1 MTTSTGISGLSAM
14 IAAAKIDEIYEVVS
28 THKKQLSSFG
38 FTRGYLGVSVFT
50 YLYAV
55 HSGKK
60 QYLDDARDA
69 FDHACDLVDS
79 DPLKAYPQD
88 FAGLGAVAQYL
99 CRVSVLDID
108 PNVFLSDID
117 AVLLKKMRSELYIG
131 NLGDFESGAIG
142 YGLYF
147 LQRSYYNR
155 SFAQPV
161 IEELIQ
167 GIVRYAIPT
176 DEGCYWKSGLN
187 GNDAKP
193 ALFSPNETTAVLLF
207 LARAIEMGLC
217 PADFLEGIV
226 EEAIIYLDNTRANL
240 TKPNTS
246 TAGNGS
252 ARHGDARHT
261 DAVNGHN
268 HSEVHD
274 LDAATAYALLR
285 TGAAFGNPAWTR
297 EGLEMLREYARCR
310 QEHVSCTRDA
320 GIHSGAA
327 GLALLFDRV
336 AQLTYDQTL
345 ENTANFWYRQIL
357 RFDLHPDGLAGY
369 KTSENSWNMQ
379 KNLAFCEGITG
390 VGSALVKALHPEKVN
405 FDDLIWLL

>member
-60 QYLDDARDA
+60 QYLDVAREV

-88 FAGLGAVAQYL
+88 FASLGAVAQYL
-99 CRVSVLDID
+99 CQVSVLDLD

-131 NLGDFESGAIG
+131 NLGGFGSGALG
-142 YGLYF
+142 YGIYF

-155 SFAQPV
+155 ALAQP
-161 IEELIQ
+161 IIDELVQ

-176 DEGCYWKSGLN
+176 GEGCYWKSGLN
-187 GNDAKP
+187 GHHAKP
-193 ALFSPNETTAVLLF
+193 AVFSPTETTAVLLF
-207 LARAIEMGLC
+207 LARAIDMGLC

-226 EEAIIYLDNTRANL
+226 NEAIIYIENQE
-240 TKPNTS
+240 
-246 TAGNGS
+246 
-252 ARHGDARHT
+252 T
-261 DAVNGHN
+261 DTNAETG
-268 HSEVHD
+268 
-274 LDAATAYALLR
+274 YALLR
-285 TGAAFGNPAWTR
+285 AGAAFGNPTWTR
-297 EGLEMLREYARCR
+297 AGLEMLRKYAKCR
-310 QEHVSCTRDA
+310 QEHLSATQDA
-320 GIHSGAA
+320 GIQHGAA

-336 AQLTYDQTL
+336 ARLTYDQTL
-345 ENTANFWYRQIL
+345 ENAAGFWYRQIL
-357 RFDLHPDGLAGY
+357 RFDIHPDGFAGY
-369 KTSENSWNMQ
+369 KTLENSWNMQ
-379 KNLAFCEGITG
+379 KNLAFGEGIAG
-390 VGSALVKALHPEKVN
+390 IGSALVKALHPEKVN
-405 FDDLIWLL
+405 FDDLIWHL

>member
-1 MTTSTGISGLSAM
+1 M

-60 QYLDDARDA
+60 QYLDVARDT

-88 FAGLGAVAQYL
+88 FASLGAVAQYL
-99 CRVSVLDID
+99 CQVSVLDLD

-131 NLGDFESGAIG
+131 NLGGFGSGALG
-142 YGLYF
+142 YGIYF

-155 SFAQPV
+155 ALAQP
-161 IEELIQ
+161 IIDELVQ

-176 DEGCYWKSGLN
+176 GEGCYWKSGMN
-187 GNDAKP
+187 GHHAKAAVFYP
-193 ALFSPNETTAVLLF
+193 TETTAVLLF
-207 LARAIEMGLC
+207 LARAIDMGLC

-226 EEAIIYLDNTRANL
+226 NEAIIYIENQE
-240 TKPNTS
+240 
-246 TAGNGS
+246 
-252 ARHGDARHT
+252 T
-261 DAVNGHN
+261 DASAETG
-268 HSEVHD
+268 
-274 LDAATAYALLR
+274 YALLR
-285 TGAAFGNPAWTR
+285 AGAAFGNPSWTR
-297 EGLEMLREYARCR
+297 EGLEILRKYAKCR
-310 QEHVSCTRDA
+310 QEHLNATRDA
-320 GIHSGAA
+320 GIQHGAA

-336 AQLTYDQTL
+336 ARLTYDQTL
-345 ENTANFWYRQIL
+345 ENAAGFWYRQIL
-357 RFDLHPDGLAGY
+357 RFDIHPDGFAGY
-369 KTSENSWNMQ
+369 KTLENSWNMQ
-379 KNLAFCEGITG
+379 KNLAFGEGIAG
-390 VGSALVKALHPEKVN
+390 IGSALVKALHPEKVN
-405 FDDLIWLL
+405 FDDLIWHF

>member
-88 FAGLGAVAQYL
+88 FASLGAVAQYL
-99 CRVSVLDID
+99 CQVSVLDLD

-117 AVLLKKMRSELYIG
+117 AVLLKKMRSELYVG
-131 NLGDFESGAIG
+131 NLGGFGSGALG

-155 SFAQPV
+155 SLAQPV
-161 IEELIQ
+161 IDELVQ

-176 DEGCYWKSGLN
+176 GEGCYWKSGMN
-187 GNDAKP
+187 GNHTKRP
-193 ALFSPNETTAVLLF
+193 LFSPTETTAVILF
-207 LARAIEMGLC
+207 LALAIDMGLC

-226 EEAIIYLDNTRANL
+226 TEAIIFIENQE
-240 TKPNTS
+240 
-246 TAGNGS
+246 
-252 ARHGDARHT
+252 T
-261 DAVNGHN
+261 DANAETG
-268 HSEVHD
+268 
-274 LDAATAYALLR
+274 YALLR
-285 TGAAFGNPAWTR
+285 AGAAFGNPSWTR
-297 EGLEMLREYARCR
+297 EGLEMLRKYAECR
-310 QEHVSCTRDA
+310 QDHISCTKEA
-320 GIHSGAA
+320 GIHYGAA

-345 ENTANFWYRQIL
+345 ENAASFWYKQIL
-357 RFDLHPDGLAGY
+357 RFDLHPDGFAGY
-369 KTSENSWNMQ
+369 KTVENSWNIQ
-379 KNLAFCEGITG
+379 KNLAFSEGIAG
-390 VGSALVKALHPEKVN
+390 IGSALVKALHPEKVN
-405 FDDLIWLL
+405 FDDLIWLF